1 MIIFREGGETMKKKG
16 QQGFTLIELIIV
28 IVIIGILAAIA
39 VPRYIDMSTQAKVA
53 AANGVTGALKAAAAI
68 AYADFIVN
76 SSATANINATTILNT
91 TYMSDTGGAVAT
103 ATNVITATIS
113 GTTYTW
119 SFTNPNQV
127 STHTP

>member
-1 MIIFREGGETMKKKG
+1 MANNRR
-16 QQGFTLIELIIV
+16 GFTLIELIIV

-39 VPRYIDMSTQAKVA
+39 IPRYIDMSNQAKAGAV
-53 AANGVTGALKAAAAI
+53 NGLTGALRSAANV
-68 AYADFIVN
+68 AYADYILNTFG
-76 SSATANINATTILNT
+76 STGNINATTILTT

-113 GTTYTW
+113 GTVYTW

-127 STHTP
+127 STHSP

>member
-1 MIIFREGGETMKKKG
+1 MKRRGEK
-16 QQGFTLIELIIV
+16 GFTLIELIIV

-39 VPRYIDMSTQAKVA
+39 IPRYIDMSAKAKEA
-53 AANGVTGALKAAAAI
+53 AANGLTGALKASAAI
-68 AYADFIVN
+68 AYADYVLN
-76 SSATANINATTILNT
+76 TAASTGNINATTILAS